1 MLNKKDFFDRVGG
14 ADAPGLALKRTTIIG
29 NQIIY
34 DDSPFETLRTSFCA
48 FANAA
53 DIVSLLGDNL
63 SYHQQRRLSEISKQL
78 FAIYKELNKW
88 EISKKESDLF
98 NFGLEN

>member
-1 MLNKKDFFDRVGG
+1 MLRKKDFFDGVGG
-14 ADAPGLALKRTTIIG
+14 ADAPGLALKRTLIIG

-34 DDSPFETLRTSFCA
+34 DDSPFETLRTAFCS

-53 DIVSLLGDNL
+53 DIVSLLGNSL

-78 FAIYKELNKW
+78 FTIYKELNKW
-88 EISKKESDLF
+88 EISDKESELF
-98 NFGLEN
+98 NFGIEN